1 MYIHGF
7 VDGILVAV
15 VLGMVLLIAT
25 AVIYSRKKK

>member
-7 VDGILVAV
+7 VDGVLVAV
-15 VLGMVLLIAT
+15 VLGMTALIAA

>member
-7 VDGILVAV
+7 VDGVLVAA

-25 AVIYSRKKK
+25 AVIYTRKKK